1 MIRVVVLVHVPAF
14 ILLYFAAGRLTVA
27 PLRRGLRL
35 MDEFGCCS
43 QALLFPS
50 RAIPDLV
57 RFYQGEGIGFVDVL
71 TESYADDLGLHRWA
85 LIPSVFQHIGGKSS
99 KGDDYENSRW
109 NRSVAA
115 NIWNF
120 DFELFD
126 GRR

>member
-1 MIRVVVLVHVPAF
+1 
-14 ILLYFAAGRLTVA
+14 
-27 PLRRGLRL
+27 

-43 QALLFPS
+43 QALVFPS

-57 RFYQGEGIGFVDVL
+57 SFYQGEGIGFVDVL
-71 TESYADDLGLHRWA
+71 TESFADDLGLRRWA
-85 LIPSVFQHIGGKSS
+85 LVPSVFQHIGGKSS
-99 KGDDYENSRW
+99 KGDDHESSGW

-126 GRR
+126 GGR

>member
-99 KGDDYENSRW
+99 KGDDYEHSRW